1 MLKVFL
7 TRLSSCVSV
16 LSPACDLAIGLINTE
31 HRLVLFSMY
40 MSIWRYGFPNNI
52 IIARV
57 TILTVTAQYVVL
69 LIAKMYFRCLCLV
82 EYPTLDQEMAS
93 MHALL

>member
-40 MSIWRYGFPNNI
+40 MSIWRCGVPNI
-52 IIARV
+52 TVARV
-57 TILTVTAQYVVL
+57 IILTVTAQYVVL